1 MANAMLNNNDVVA
14 INYDEDEL
22 TTFLNSIAC
31 KFPSMEDI
39 EQNEKAVEEEN
50 IQKRQ
55 QYSTKS
61 IKRYSKKI
69 RHLEKEKDTLSREL
83 LVLRVQF
90 DNLNEKVKILEDESR
105 KRKTSLSEIKK
116 LLRDLKRL
124 K

>member
-1 MANAMLNNNDVVA
+1 
-14 INYDEDEL
+14 
-22 TTFLNSIAC
+22 
-31 KFPSMEDI
+31 MEDI
-39 EQNEKAVEEEN
+39 EQNEKAVAVEEEN

-69 RHLEKEKDTLSREL
+69 RRLEKEKDTLSREL

>member
-1 MANAMLNNNDVVA
+1 
-14 INYDEDEL
+14 
-22 TTFLNSIAC
+22 
-31 KFPSMEDI
+31 MEDI
-39 EQNEKAVEEEN
+39 EQNEKAVAVEEEN

-69 RHLEKEKDTLSREL
+69 RRLEKEKDTLSREL

-105 KRKTSLSEIKK
+105 KRKTSLNEIKK

>member
-1 MANAMLNNNDVVA
+1 MENNDVV
-14 INYDEDEL
+14 INYDDDL
-22 TTFLNSIAC
+22 TTFLNSIAI
-31 KFPSMEDI
+31 PPMEDI
-39 EQNEKAVEEEN
+39 QQNEKTVVEEEEN

-55 QYSTKS
+55 QYSAKS

-69 RHLEKEKDTLSREL
+69 RHLEKEKDTLSQEL

-90 DNLNEKVKILEDESR
+90 DDLKEKVKILEDESR
-105 KRKTSLSEIKK
+105 KRKTSLNEIKK

>member
-1 MANAMLNNNDVVA
+1 MENNDVV
-14 INYDEDEL
+14 INYDDDL
-22 TTFLNSIAC
+22 TTFLNSIAIP
-31 KFPSMEDI
+31 PSMEDI
-39 EQNEKAVEEEN
+39 QQNEKTVVEEEEN

-55 QYSTKS
+55 QYSAKS

-69 RHLEKEKDTLSREL
+69 RHLEKEKDTLSQEL

-90 DNLNEKVKILEDESR
+90 DGLKEKVKILEDESR
-105 KRKTSLSEIKK
+105 KRKTSLNEIKK